1 MRRKGRLLHS
11 SILTA
16 ALFVFAAPA
25 FAAEPAPGDVCAN
38 LNYIISTGG
47 PETSGIHRLLRCDG
61 TNWQLMMTI
70 DASGHVGIGNP
81 TPSAALDVLSA
92 DTVGDIF
99 PAIFGGS
106 TTEGVTLVVN
116 NWEPN
121 HHQAQIVFQ
130 DQWYVGN
137 SLAGDTTDDFYI
149 YNKATT
155 SSPFGISPGNSVNL
169 NAAVALTGDIS
180 PAQITA
186 NQNDYNPAG
195 LSSASVLRLNSNASR
210 NITSLAGGADGRVV
224 TVMNIGSFP
233 IVLKN
238 DDGATGTAANRFA
251 LTGDLT
257 LAAKQSAMLMYDSTA
272 SRWRQIANGTA
283 TGSGDNLGNH
293 IATANI
299 QLGSNWLSGDGGNE
313 GITVDASG
321 KVGIGVVPSFDLD
334 IAVADKSGVLQLA
347 NTSSTADRYPM
358 ISVTNYSG
366 ATNGVPVFAMYRAR
380 GNSITAAAVQQWDGL
395 GAIEFQ
401 GHDGVSSR
409 NSAAKIEAW
418 ASENWSNT
426 AHGSSLEFSTAPN
439 GSTTKAV
446 RLTIGND
453 GMVSLANGISL
464 TGDISPAQITANQND
479 YNPAGLA
486 GASVLRLNSNASR
499 NVTSLA
505 GGADGRI
512 LTVMNVGSFPIV
524 LKNDDGATG
533 TAANRFAL
541 TGDLTLAAK
550 QSAMLMYDSTAS
562 RWRQIANGT
571 ATGSGDNL
579 GNHTATANIQ
589 LGTNWLSGDG
599 GNEGIR
605 IDSSG
610 NVGIDTPPVAGT
622 RLSMADSGGG
632 VAEIAT
638 LINSSAASAGTGVGI
653 VYQGPSSIKIGG
665 VGAMWEDGTGN
676 NSGLYFNTRNT
687 SYSSKMY
694 LSAAGNLG
702 IGTIGVPKEKLHIY
716 STDPAETGLTIA
728 TPGTG
733 DQQAVLNL
741 LTKSNG
747 SDTLGDATSAG
758 WQIWANGDGSTAF
771 GAIGGPNTFGIGF
784 ANGVGW
790 DPAAFQILSNGSVG
804 IGTHA
809 NGAVP
814 GATLDVGG
822 SFALSGDI
830 SPAQIT
836 TDQNN
841 YDPIGYDIKTSVL
854 RLTSDASHSIT
865 GIVDGTDGRVL
876 TILNVGTNPIV
887 LSNQSASS
895 TAANRFAFGKN
906 VILAADQT
914 AAIIYDSTSQRWR
927 AAGLPFEPSAGCT
940 GPSDC
945 SSIGNVC
952 SDGTVFF
959 GCNPRTGIPLF
970 TTRCDAGQTWSGS
983 SCTGTR
989 AQQYWANSSSTSSLR
1004 TTGVVS
1010 TYDGQGN
1017 TTALTNGIVNGT
1029 GDARTTSGLQT
1040 HNAAQYCADLSS
1052 DGHTDWYLPA
1062 EAELFVMA
1070 MNRDVIGSGTFVD
1083 ATWYWSS
1090 TEEYPYNG
1098 AVMVVALEND
1108 ASRGIYADG
1117 MLNKYELSY
1126 LRCIRQ

>member
-16 ALFVFAAPA
+16 ALFVFAAPG

-47 PETSGIHRLLRCDG
+47 PETLGIHRLLRCDG

-81 TPSAALDVLSA
+81 TPSAALDVLSS

-137 SLAGDTTDDFYI
+137 SLGANTTDDFYI
-149 YNKATT
+149 YNRATS
-155 SSPFGISPGNSVNL
+155 SSPFGISPGNSVNV
-169 NAAVALTGDIS
+169 NAAIALTGDIS

-224 TVMNIGSFP
+224 TLMNVGSFP

-334 IAVADKSGVLQLA
+334 IAVADKSGFLQLA
-347 NTSSTADRYPM
+347 NTSSTADRYPT

-366 ATNGVPVFAMYRAR
+366 ATNGVPTFAMYRAR
-380 GNSITAAAVQQWDGL
+380 GNSGTPAAVQQWDLL

-401 GHDGVSSR
+401 GHDGASSR
-409 NSAAKIEAW
+409 NSAAKIEGW

-426 AHGSSLEFSTAPN
+426 AHGSSLDFATTPN

-446 RLTIGND
+446 RLTIAND
-453 GMVSLANGISL
+453 GMVSIANAVAL
-464 TGDISPAQITANQND
+464 TGDITPAQITVNQND
-479 YNPAGLA
+479 YNPAGLST
-486 GASVLRLNSNASR
+486 ASVLRL
-499 NVTSLA
+499 
-505 GGADGRI
+505 
-512 LTVMNVGSFPIV
+512 
-524 LKNDDGATG
+524 
-533 TAANRFAL
+533 
-541 TGDLTLAAK
+541 
-550 QSAMLMYDSTAS
+550 
-562 RWRQIANGT
+562 
-571 ATGSGDNL
+571 
-579 GNHTATANIQ
+579 
-589 LGTNWLSGDG
+589 
-599 GNEGIR
+599 
-605 IDSSG
+605 SS
-610 NVGIDTPPVAGT
+610 DA
-622 RLSMADSGGG
+622 
-632 VAEIAT
+632 
-638 LINSSAASAGTGVGI
+638 
-653 VYQGPSSIKIGG
+653 
-665 VGAMWEDGTGN
+665 
-676 NSGLYFNTRNT
+676 TRN
-687 SYSSKMY
+687 
-694 LSAAGNLG
+694 
-702 IGTIGVPKEKLHIY
+702 
-716 STDPAETGLTIA
+716 
-728 TPGTG
+728 
-733 DQQAVLNL
+733 
-741 LTKSNG
+741 
-747 SDTLGDATSAG
+747 
-758 WQIWANGDGSTAF
+758 
-771 GAIGGPNTFGIGF
+771 
-784 ANGVGW
+784 
-790 DPAAFQILSNGSVG
+790 
-804 IGTHA
+804 
-809 NGAVP
+809 
-814 GATLDVGG
+814 
-822 SFALSGDI
+822 
-830 SPAQIT
+830 
-836 TDQNN
+836 
-841 YDPIGYDIKTSVL
+841 
-854 RLTSDASHSIT
+854 IT
-865 GIVDGTDGRVL
+865 GIAGGVDGRVL
-876 TILNVGTNPIV
+876 TIFNVGTNYIV
-887 LSNQSASS
+887 FKNQSTSSSAASRI
-895 TAANRFAFGKN
+895 ALGGDL
-906 VILAADQT
+906 ILAADQS
-914 AAIIYDSTSQRWR
+914 ISLIYDATSQRWR
-927 AAGLPFEPSAGCT
+927 SASLPFEVTNGCV

-945 SSIGNVC
+945 PSIGNVC
-952 SDGTVFF
+952 TDGTVFF
-959 GCNPRTGIPLF
+959 GCNPRSGAALF

-989 AQQYWANSSSTSSLR
+989 TQQYWANSSSSSSLR

-1017 TTALTNGIVNGT
+1017 TTALTNGVIDGT

-1052 DGHTDWYLPA
+1052 NGYTDWYLPA

-1070 MNRDVIGSGTFVD
+1070 MNRDVIGSSTFVD
-1083 ATWYWSS
+1083 ANWYWSS
-1090 TEEYPYNG
+1090 TEEYSGNTD
-1098 AVMVVALEND
+1098 VLVVLFQND
-1108 ASRGIYADG
+1108 ASRGLYADG
-1117 MLNKYELSY
+1117 MLSKYELSY